1 MGVVSRRWLWVE
13 SMGVQ
18 ARMQPFIEEVLLVEV
33 QGFFQGEQG
42 AFPLSWL

>member
-18 ARMQPFIEEVLLVEV
+18 ALTQPLIEGVLLVEV

-42 AFPLSWL
+42 RQSLTQQ

>member
-18 ARMQPFIEEVLLVEV
+18 VRTQPFRE
-33 QGFFQGEQG
+33 GG
-42 AFPLSWL
+42 STS